1 MIHISFQIS
10 EKEFK
15 RALLALWSSNRI
27 WIYVVIA
34 SVLLLVNFSMAILEE
49 QYKMA
54 ILSWML
60 PLVIICVLTIG
71 IYWFNSSR
79 AYKQTAFSKG
89 ELNYTFNEEGIQYD
103 VPDSNGNLKWSAI
116 TKVKES
122 KEFFYLYT
130 TKVTAIIIPKRAF
143 KIEDDL
149 TVFKNLLV
157 SRNFLKR

>member
-10 EKEFK
+10 EKEFR
-15 RALLALWSSNRI
+15 RAMLGLWGSNRT

-34 SVLLLVNFSMAILEE
+34 AVLLLVNFTMAILEE
-49 QYKMA
+49 QYKMV
-54 ILSWML
+54 ILTWLL
-60 PLVIICVLTIG
+60 PLVTICVLSIG
-71 IYWFNSSR
+71 IYWFNLNR

-103 VPDSNGNLKWSAI
+103 VPDSNGNLKWSALK
-116 TKVKES
+116 KVKES

-149 TVFKNLLV
+149 TAFKNLVV
-157 SRNFLKR
+157 SRNLLKR